1 MGNQDPRVTRVRR
14 ESGDPQEL
22 GASQVLGAMMAPV
35 VPQALLAV
43 LVLEALKDF
52 RARRVSEVPLERVWW
67 GPLGPLGLQ
76 AREGNRGGLVLQA
89 HVVRR
94 EKLH

>member
-1 MGNQDPRVTRVRR
+1 MSSDTHSLGVGSSLGALLMDSVISVPR
-14 ESGDPQEL
+14 DPQEL

-52 RARRVSEVPLERVWW
+52 RARR
-67 GPLGPLGLQ
+67 
-76 AREGNRGGLVLQA
+76 
-89 HVVRR
+89 
-94 EKLH
+94 